1 MKKKKKKKIPVSV
14 SVAVLLSL
22 LSVVVFS
29 VSVFG
34 RRRGRRAVAATRA
47 DLLILER
54 KENERAMDDERRE

>member
-34 RRRGRRAVAATRA
+34 RRHAAA
-47 DLLILER
+47 AAWVDMWWLIYM
-54 KENERAMDDERRE
+54 AF